1 MSQEALDKRC
11 EIWLDRVFGLK
22 LDFAIENSLPVCLED
37 GVIERDS
44 QVDLPSACLSAV
56 TGWIMRTLTH
66 WHASYTMALLH
77 LPTYFSCACCW
88 VLALRRPQ
96 IAAHLPLL
104 CTELTSCCGPGYH
117 CESHKELS
125 MTVCLHC

>member
-44 QVDLPSACLSAV
+44 QVDLPSLPV
-56 TGWIMRTLTH
+56 YLQTL
-66 WHASYTMALLH
+66 MCMLLG
-77 LPTYFSCACCW
+77 AD
-88 VLALRRPQ
+88 
-96 IAAHLPLL
+96 
-104 CTELTSCCGPGYH
+104 TE
-117 CESHKELS
+117 EA
-125 MTVCLHC
+125 

>member
-44 QVDLPSACLSAV
+44 QVGPPPPPPC
-56 TGWIMRTLTH
+56 
-66 WHASYTMALLH
+66 
-77 LPTYFSCACCW
+77 LPTHLCACCW
-88 VLALRRPQ
+88 SAD
-96 IAAHLPLL
+96 
-104 CTELTSCCGPGYH
+104 TEQASNSSTSASVVH
-117 CESHKELS
+117 SSDFLW
-125 MTVCLHC
+125 